1 MFRIFRHYIESR
13 SLLALICEFVIFS
26 ITFHALNVL
35 YIEGLVGLGEIQG
48 NLWFSSI
55 LYAFLI
61 TAFMWGVGL
70 YDVANLLTVRN
81 SFSRILFSYVLI
93 WPILLLLERFALR
106 TLIVGWFN
114 HVIPALA
121 IIVLTSLA
129 GAMAFRSLLAS
140 LTEFARVRRRIFV
153 LGAGER
159 ALKIKS
165 YVDNEGQDKIE
176 LVGFFA
182 TANEKP
188 LPELGNMVTDLGTG
202 HLIDLMRQRNV
213 DEVVV
218 AVSDRRGLPV
228 APLLECRMAGF
239 QVNDYLSFWERESRK
254 IMLESLDPSWLI
266 YSDGFQVGTIVND
279 LLKRGLDLL
288 VGCVF
293 IVLTLPLMLGVAL
306 MIRFDSP
313 GPVIFRQERVGRE
326 GRSFVLY
333 KFRSMRQDAEAKS
346 GPQWAA
352 EEDPR
357 ITRIGQFIRKTR
369 IDEIPQVFNVLKG
382 DMSFIGPR
390 PERPFFVDELAKEIP
405 YYNER
410 HRVAPGITGW
420 AQINYPYGASIEDAR
435 EKLSYDLY
443 YIKNYS
449 IMLDL
454 LVLLE
459 TIQVVFWPKGVR

>member
-13 SLLALICEFVIFS
+13 SLLALVIEFVAFALG
-26 ITFHALNVL
+26 FHWINILF
-35 YIEGLVGLGEIQG
+35 IEELAAVGEIRG
-48 NLWFSSI
+48 NLWFTSGV
-55 LYAFLI
+55 YALLV

-70 YDVANLLTVRN
+70 YDTANLR
-81 SFSRILFSYVLI
+81 SIRRAFSRIVFSY
-93 WPILLLLERFALR
+93 LLLLPLLVLLEAFALR
-106 TLIVGWFN
+106 TLETSWLL
-114 HVIPALA
+114 HVLPALA
-121 IIVLTSLA
+121 VIILVSLA
-129 GAMAFRSLLAS
+129 IAVVFRGILAS
-140 LTEFARVRRRIFV
+140 LTEFARVRRRILV

-159 ALKIKS
+159 AARIRH
-165 YVDNEGQDKIE
+165 YCEGEGQEKIE
-176 LVGFFA
+176 VAGFIP
-182 TANEKP
+182 TGNETP
-188 LPELGNMVTDLGTG
+188 APEIGNLLAEVGTG
-202 HLIDLMRQRNV
+202 RLIDLMRQRMV
-213 DEVVV
+213 DEIVV
-218 AVSDRRGLPV
+218 AVNDRRGLPV
-228 APLLECRMAGF
+228 QPLLECRMAGYP
-239 QVNDYLSFWERESRK
+239 VTDYLSFWERESRK

-266 YSDGFQVGTIVND
+266 YSDGFRVGTIVND

-288 VGCVF
+288 IGILFVL
-293 IVLTLPLMLGVAL
+293 LTLPLMLVIAVL
-306 MIRFDSP
+306 IRIDSP

-326 GRSFVLY
+326 GRPFVLY

-346 GPQWAA
+346 GPQWATEA
-352 EEDPR
+352 DPR
-357 ITRIGQFIRKTR
+357 ITRIGHFIRKSR

-390 PERPFFVDELAKEIP
+390 PERPFFVEDLARQIP
-405 YYNER
+405 YFNER

-420 AQINYPYGASIEDAR
+420 AQINYPYGASVEDAR

>member
-13 SLLALICEFVIFS
+13 SMLALVCEFVLFALC
-26 ITFHALNVL
+26 FHWVNIVF
-35 YIEGLVGLGEIQG
+35 IEELAAAGQIQG
-48 NLWFSSI
+48 NLWFSSG
-55 LYAFLI
+55 LYALI
-61 TAFMWGVGL
+61 VTAFMWGVGL
-70 YDVANLLTVRN
+70 YDAANLRSVRRAY
-81 SFSRILFSYVLI
+81 SRIIFSY
-93 WPILLLLERFALR
+93 LLLLPALVLLERFALR
-106 TLIVGWFN
+106 TLDVSWLL
-114 HVIPALA
+114 HVLPALA
-121 IIVLTSLA
+121 FAILASLTIALV
-129 GAMAFRSLLAS
+129 FRGILAS
-140 LTEFARVRRRIFV
+140 LTEFARVRRRILV

-159 ALKIKS
+159 AMRIKQ
-165 YVDNEGQDKIE
+165 YCDGEGQEKIE
-176 LVGFFA
+176 IAGFIP
-182 TANEKP
+182 TGNETP
-188 LPELGNMVTDLGTG
+188 FPELGNQLTELGAG
-202 HLIDLMRQRNV
+202 RLIDLVRQRLV

-218 AVSDRRGLPV
+218 AVNDRRGLPV
-228 APLLECRMAGF
+228 QPLLECRMAGYP
-239 QVNDYLSFWERESRK
+239 VTDYLSFWERESGK

-266 YSDGFQVGTIVND
+266 YSDGFRVGTIVND

-288 VGCVF
+288 VGSIF
-293 IVLTLPLMLGVAL
+293 ILLTLPLMLVVAIL
-306 MIRFDSP
+306 IRADSP

-326 GRSFVLY
+326 GRPFVLY

-352 EEDPR
+352 EADPR
-357 ITRIGQFIRKTR
+357 ITRIGHFIRKSR

-390 PERPFFVDELAKEIP
+390 PERPFFVDDLASQIP
-405 YYNER
+405 YFNER

-420 AQINYPYGASIEDAR
+420 AQINYPYGASVADAR
-435 EKLSYDLY
+435 EKLAYDLY